1 MHPTIDTFFNPS
13 RPLFVKV
20 PFQSGGKFW
29 ERGERYNWEFFHAP
43 VEMVKILFQQDFVG
57 HNPELEEEVA
67 KKIVIGD
74 GLEELTIE
82 QLHVLVNNINAKV
95 KAKTENNAEFISKRC
110 LTSKVKDKQIGL
122 IRRWR
127 LSYGELE

>member
-1 MHPTIDTFFNPS
+1 MNPTVDRLFNPS

-43 VEMVKILFQQDFVG
+43 VDMVRILFQQDFVG
-57 HNPELEEEVA
+57 HNPYLEEEVA
-67 KKIVIGD
+67 KKVTIGD
-74 GLEELTIE
+74 GLEELTID

-95 KAKTENNAEFISKRC
+95 KAKTENSGEFLTKKC
-110 LTSKVKDKQIGL
+110 ATSKVKDKQIGL

-127 LSYGELE
+127 LTYGELE

>member
-1 MHPTIDTFFNPS
+1 MNPTIDDFFNPN

-43 VEMVKILFQQDFVG
+43 IGHVKIMFNQDLVH

-67 KKIVIGD
+67 KKVTIGD
-74 GLEELTIE
+74 GLEELTVD

-95 KAKTENNAEFISKRC
+95 KAKTKNNGEFLSKRC
-110 LTSKVKDKQIGL
+110 TTSKVKDKQIGL